1 MRELILCKY
10 GEVALKGLNRGW
22 FEEFLLRDV
31 RSRLEHIGK
40 FNVRASQCTIYVEP
54 RDEMRMNAQ
63 DVEAA
68 FDEVKTV
75 FGFSAVSRGIIVD
88 KDIDEMK
95 RMATEY
101 LPQYMQ
107 GVKTFRAEA
116 RRSDKR
122 FPLTS
127 PKIAGEIGGAVLSV
141 MPHLKVS
148 LTEPEITVRVEVR
161 EKYAYLSAGQEKA
174 AGGMPYGTNGKGL
187 VLLSG
192 GIDSPVAAHMVAR
205 RGVNIEAL
213 HFESYP
219 YTSERARDKV
229 MELAKLTANYCGK
242 VKVHVLSVTHIQEEL
257 RRACDEEYFT
267 LLLRRFM
274 MRLAQRTAELY
285 KCSALITGESIGQVA
300 SQTMQAIEVT
310 NAAVTLPVFRPC
322 IGMDKEEIVDIARRI
337 GTYETSILPYE
348 DCCTV
353 FTPRHPRTRPE
364 LEKVLEQETLIDIAA
379 LEEESFSSMFTREMR
394 KF

>member
-31 RSRLEHIGK
+31 RSRLAHIGK
-40 FNVRASQCTIYVEP
+40 FDVKAAQCTIYVEP
-54 RDEMRMNAQ
+54 RDESQ

-75 FGFSAVSRGIIVD
+75 FGLSAVSRGIIVD
-88 KDIDEMK
+88 KDMDEMK
-95 RMATEY
+95 RVAAEY

-107 GVKTFRAEA
+107 GFKTFRAEA

-127 PKIAGEIGGAVLSV
+127 PKIAAEIGGSVLSV

-148 LTEPEITVRVEVR
+148 LTEPEITVRAEVR
-161 EKYAYLSAGQEKA
+161 ERYAYLSAGQEKA

-205 RGVNIEAL
+205 RGVAIEAL

-274 MRLAQRTAELY
+274 MRLAQRTAEFY
-285 KCSALITGESIGQVA
+285 KCNALITGESIGQVA

-310 NAAVTLPVFRPC
+310 NAVVTMPVFRPC
-322 IGMDKEEIVDIARRI
+322 IGMDKEEIVDIARKI

-353 FTPRHPRTRPE
+353 FTPRHPKTRPE
-364 LEKVLEQETLIDIAA
+364 LEQVLEQEKLIDITA
-379 LEEESFSSMFTREMR
+379 LEEESFASMFTREMR

>member
-22 FEEFLLRDV
+22 FEEVLLRDI
-31 RSRLEHIGK
+31 RARLAHIGK
-40 FNVRASQCTIYVEP
+40 FNVKAAQCTIYIEP
-54 RDEMRMNAQ
+54 RDQEQ
-63 DVEAA
+63 DTEAA

-75 FGFSAVSRGIIVD
+75 FGLSAVSRGIIVE
-88 KDIDEMK
+88 KDMDEMK
-95 RMATEY
+95 RVAAEY
-101 LPQYMQ
+101 LPQFMQ

-122 FPLTS
+122 FPVTS
-127 PKIAGEIGGAVLSV
+127 PKIAAEIGGAVLSV
-141 MPHLKVS
+141 MPNLKVN
-148 LTEPEITVRVEVR
+148 LTEPEITVRAEVR
-161 EKYAYLSAGQEKA
+161 EKYAYLSAGQERA

-192 GIDSPVAAHMVAR
+192 GIDSPVAAHMIAR
-205 RGVNIEAL
+205 RGVTIEAL
-213 HFESYP
+213 HFESTP
-219 YTSERARDKV
+219 YTSERAREKV
-229 MELAKLTANYCGK
+229 LQLAKLIANYCGK
-242 VKVHVLSVTHIQEEL
+242 VKVHVISVTHIQEEL
-257 RRACDEEYFT
+257 QKSCEEEYFT

-285 KCSALITGESIGQVA
+285 KCNALITGESIGQVA

-322 IGMDKEEIVDIARRI
+322 IGMDKEDIVDISKKI

-348 DCCTV
+348 DCCTI

-364 LEKVLEQETLIDIAA
+364 IDKVIEQENLIDIAA
-379 LEEESFSSMFTREMR
+379 LEDEAFVSMFTQEMK